1 MEKIIYLA
9 RKLKAFTFDEI
20 YMLAE
25 IPKEELKLILEKLV
39 SENTLKEDT
48 QGYLFIKGL
57 DNGRPKGSVRTKPFI
72 EGTDY
77 EKFSSCG
84 EK

>member
-48 QGYLFIKGL
+48 QGHLFIKGL
-57 DNGRPKGSVRTKPFI
+57 DNYRPKGSYLASPLMCFVSRNV
-72 EGTDY
+72 
-77 EKFSSCG
+77 S
-84 EK
+84 

>member
-25 IPKEELKLILEKLV
+25 MSKEELNLILEKLV

-48 QGYLFIKGL
+48 
-57 DNGRPKGSVRTKPFI
+57 
-72 EGTDY
+72 
-77 EKFSSCG
+77 
-84 EK
+84 